1 MKNKLIKRMV
11 FIAALFIAH
20 VVVAQDA
27 STQTPKYTP
36 EQKAEGMTAHLKQQ
50 LSLSDDQAEKVKASY
65 LENLQKM
72 ESGGSKRKEVHQDI
86 ENDLSQILTKEQFE
100 KFKTIEAQRREQMKN
115 HRSEQTQPSPAE
127 QDTKQDSSQPTEQ
140 K

>member
-11 FIAALFIAH
+11 FIAALFITHFAG
-20 VVVAQDA
+20 AQDA
-27 STQTPKYTP
+27 SSQTAKFTP
-36 EQKAEGMTAHLKQQ
+36 EQKAEKMTAHLKQQ

-72 ESGGSKRKEVHQDI
+72 ESGGGKRKEVHQGI

-100 KFKTIEAQRREQMKN
+100 K
-115 HRSEQTQPSPAE
+115 
-127 QDTKQDSSQPTEQ
+127 
-140 K
+140 

>member
-1 MKNKLIKRMV
+1 MKNKLIKSIV
-11 FIAALFIAH
+11 FIAALFITQFS
-20 VVVAQDA
+20 VAQDG
-27 STQTPKYTP
+27 STQTPKYTA
-36 EQKAEGMTAHLKQQ
+36 EQKADRMTAHLKQQ
-50 LSLSDDQAEKVKASY
+50 LSLSDDEAEKVKATY

-72 ESGGSKRKEVHQDI
+72 EGGGKRKEVHQAI

-100 KFKTIEAQRREQMKN
+100 KFKTIDAQRREQMKN
-115 HRSEQTQPSPAE
+115 RKDQKTQSLPAE